1 MEADVLSMQQLAKE
15 ARKQILRMIY
25 QAGSGHPGGSLS
37 CVDIL
42 LYLYWKEIAIT
53 KENANSL
60 NRDKLVL
67 SKGHAAPALY
77 AALASR
83 GILTEEALMRL
94 RKIDSMLQG
103 HPNMNDTP
111 GVDMSSGSLGQGIS
125 AAVGMALADKL
136 RNSAHRT
143 YVICGDGEFEE
154 GQVYEALMAASHYR
168 LNNLILFLDHN
179 GLQIDGRI
187 EDVLHP
193 QPFREKLEA
202 FGWRVLE
209 IDGHAF
215 EEIEEAVQ
223 HAKHALRVL
232 RKEHIEAALYNV
244 STLKPFNRSRLQE
257 ISRQYDLLI
266 TMEEHT
272 VIGGLYSVVM
282 ENLGEYKRVV
292 PIAVDDCFGES
303 GTPKELMKKY
313 KIDAAELI
321 RVIKAVW

>member
-1 MEADVLSMQQLAKE
+1 METDVLEMERLAKE
-15 ARKQILRMIY
+15 ARKHILKMIY
-25 QAGSGHPGGSLS
+25 QASSGHPGGSLS
-37 CVDIL
+37 CIDL
-42 LYLYWKEIAIT
+42 LIYLYWKEIAIT
-53 KENANSL
+53 KGNANSL

-83 GILTEEALMRL
+83 GLFSEETLMSL

-168 LNNLILFLDHN
+168 LDNLVLFLDHN
-179 GLQIDGRI
+179 GLQIDGKI
-187 EDVLHP
+187 EDALHP
-193 QPFREKLEA
+193 QPFKEKLEA

-223 HAKHALRVL
+223 HVKQSDKPTAIIAHTIKGKGVSFMEHAAGWHGKAPNEQQLQQ
-232 RKEHIEAALYNV
+232 AL
-244 STLKPFNRSRLQE
+244 SELE
-257 ISRQYDLLI
+257 
-266 TMEEHT
+266 
-272 VIGGLYSVVM
+272 GG
-282 ENLGEYKRVV
+282 R
-292 PIAVDDCFGES
+292 
-303 GTPKELMKKY
+303 
-313 KIDAAELI
+313 
-321 RVIKAVW
+321 